1 MKQFEFRL
9 QKVMETTKTREE
21 LKKRELAQALTTLN
35 KNEAL
40 LERMIHRLQD
50 QIERYNALRNQPSIQ
65 ASEMMNFSYY
75 TERLAA
81 EIQEQKSRIE
91 QLAEQVRLHREKLIE
106 ISKDKKILEK
116 LKEKKYQEFRKKLR
130 SLEQKFMDEL
140 SLRNYQNGE
149 GVGQ

>member
-75 TERLAA
+75 TEKLAA

-116 LKEKKYQEFRKKLR
+116 LKEKKYQEFKKKLR

-140 SLRNYQNGE
+140 SLRNYHNGE